1 MKSGAE
7 SKERSRRS
15 LSPGG
20 SSSSSSGGGSE
31 PSDLEE
37 GEQPGAV
44 NQLVLEMLVYLG
56 RALVYLF
63 PVYLAGYLGLSL
75 SWVLL
80 GLFLWMSWRRK
91 RKGKQGRLTNALE
104 LLEDEKV
111 TIAKQ
116 ISQQELPP
124 WVTFPDIERVEWIN
138 KILLQAWPYFGMYME
153 KIFRDSIEPAIRG
166 SNLHLKGFTF
176 TKVNLGEKALRITG
190 VKAYTKEVDRR
201 QVILDFQLS
210 YAGDCEVNVEVKKLC
225 KAGVKGI
232 QLHGTLRVILEPLIR
247 DMPLVGAV
255 TMFFIRRPVLEVNW
269 TGLTNLLD
277 VPGFCDLSDTMI
289 LDIIASYM
297 VLPNRF
303 TCPLVNQ
310 VNVAH
315 LKFPLPH
322 GVVRVYLI
330 EAEDLTRKDTYL
342 MGMVKGK
349 SDPYGVLRVGTNV
362 HRSKTIQAELNPVWK
377 ETYDFVVHEAP
388 GQDLEVELFDEDPD
402 KDDFLGSIVIDL
414 GEVMKDRVVDEWYEL
429 EDIESGKLHLKMEWL
444 SLLSEKE
451 RLSES
456 NGFSTAMLLIYV
468 DSAFDLPSA
477 KKDTQP
483 SSYVQFSVGETSQ
496 KSKICYTTDAPVWEE
511 AFNFFIKDPNLEVLY
526 VEIKDD
532 ERKCA
537 LGFLE
542 IPLYR
547 LLKVTDMT
555 LDQRFQLSHSGPN
568 SLLKM
573 KIILRILSI
582 EEPNPDSVYT
592 GLSAL
597 KKGPLSTKRKKR
609 GSRSEPSPTSSK
621 TLEYPKTQQ
630 TDINRNKAEPQ
641 LDQKDNVNIPSAISE
656 DALELPTPASSVRT
670 NNTLNRQSVGRETP
684 SVASESSLASSAMDL
699 SERNLHLHNGQ
710 AMNEEPLGEIQVT
723 VRYATIRQCLIVV
736 INACRNLISSTST
749 EGSDPYVRV
758 YLLPDKRWFGR
769 KKTTVKKKTLN
780 PQYDEKFEF
789 VVALEEVKK
798 RKLDIAVKH
807 NKSFTSHER
816 KELGKVLI
824 DLSTEDLVK
833 GFTQWYELT
842 MQRRTRR

>member
-255 TMFFIRRPVLEVNW
+255 TMFFIRRPVSIFN
-269 TGLTNLLD
+269 
-277 VPGFCDLSDTMI
+277 
-289 LDIIASYM
+289 
-297 VLPNRF
+297 
-303 TCPLVNQ
+303 
-310 VNVAH
+310 
-315 LKFPLPH
+315 
-322 GVVRVYLI
+322 YLI
-330 EAEDLTRKDTYL
+330 YFFSLTL
-342 MGMVKGK
+342 MLIGK
-349 SDPYGVLRVGTNV
+349 
-362 HRSKTIQAELNPVWK
+362 
-377 ETYDFVVHEAP
+377 
-388 GQDLEVELFDEDPD
+388 
-402 KDDFLGSIVIDL
+402 
-414 GEVMKDRVVDEWYEL
+414 
-429 EDIESGKLHLKMEWL
+429 
-444 SLLSEKE
+444 
-451 RLSES
+451 
-456 NGFSTAMLLIYV
+456 
-468 DSAFDLPSA
+468 
-477 KKDTQP
+477 
-483 SSYVQFSVGETSQ
+483 
-496 KSKICYTTDAPVWEE
+496 
-511 AFNFFIKDPNLEVLY
+511 
-526 VEIKDD
+526 
-532 ERKCA
+532 
-537 LGFLE
+537 
-542 IPLYR
+542 
-547 LLKVTDMT
+547 
-555 LDQRFQLSHSGPN
+555 
-568 SLLKM
+568 
-573 KIILRILSI
+573 ILSI

-833 GFTQWYELT
+833 GFTQW
-842 MQRRTRR
+842 